1 LCDLFVCPASAPE
14 AFGVLLRGCGDV
26 EQDDHGKDQQDTD
39 PSESASHDSNFDW
52 FLSTGERRSAL
63 KTRPIWHTIR
73 KIAVSAA
80 QVVANLHELSFCV
93 GFIYQKQK
101 LNELS
106 VVGPTAWYTMA
117 SATAIFPLAS

>member
-1 LCDLFVCPASAPE
+1 LAPE

-26 EQDDHGKDQQDTD
+26 EQDDYGEDQQDTD

-73 KIAVSAA
+73 K
-80 QVVANLHELSFCV
+80 VA
-93 GFIYQKQK
+93 
-101 LNELS
+101 
-106 VVGPTAWYTMA
+106 T
-117 SATAIFPLAS
+117 LASERTQSVRSGKSVDLRLQHPPAKERKTFTG